1 MKKLMIIIIITY
13 LMMNIIVK
21 IADDNEYIKMNAF
34 KIIKKY

>member
-21 IADDNEYIKMNAF
+21 TADDNEYVEMNAF

>member
-21 IADDNEYIKMNAF
+21 IADDNEHIEMNVF